1 MIIPQEKKGMIIFAL
16 IAVIFLVCAIIAFQ
30 AGGPQG
36 IEERFH
42 SAMGSTAAD
51 HEEAAGS
58 VAGFSLEGN
67 ALLYLL
73 VISALVLVCI
83 ALYRKYRV

>member
-1 MIIPQEKKGMIIFAL
+1 MEPDAKKGMIIFGL
-16 IAVIFLVCAIIAFQ
+16 IAVIFLVCAIVAFQ
-30 AGGPQG
+30 ATGPLG
-36 IEERFH
+36 IEERFR
-42 SAMGSTAAD
+42 SALGNTPAD

-58 VAGFSLEGN
+58 VAGFSLEGH

-73 VISALVLVCI
+73 IISALAIACI

>member
-1 MIIPQEKKGMIIFAL
+1 MIIFGL
-16 IAVIFLVCAIIAFQ
+16 VAVIFLLCAIIAFQ
-30 AGGPQG
+30 AGGPLG

-42 SAMGSTAAD
+42 SAMGSTPAD

-67 ALLYLL
+67 VLLYLL
-73 VISALVLVCI
+73 IISALAIACI
-83 ALYRKYRV
+83 ALYRKYRI

>member
-1 MIIPQEKKGMIIFAL
+1 MMEPEAKKGIIIFGL
-16 IAVIFLVCAIIAFQ
+16 IAAIFLVCAIVAFQ
-30 AGGPQG
+30 ATGALG

-42 SAMGSTAAD
+42 SAMGSTPAD
-51 HEEAAGS
+51 HEGGAGG

-67 ALLYLL
+67 VLLYLL
-73 VISALVLVCI
+73 IISALAIACI

>member
-1 MIIPQEKKGMIIFAL
+1 MTVPGEKKGLVIFAL
-16 IAVIFLVCAIIAFQ
+16 IAVIFLVCAVIAFQ
-30 AGGPQG
+30 ATGPLG
-36 IEERFH
+36 IEDRFH
-42 SAMGSTAAD
+42 SATGSTPAD
-51 HEEAAGS
+51 QEKAAGS